1 MNWLFFLFLCYSFN
15 NPFAFLL
22 LSKFKKNVMKKLFFL
37 VILAVVFTSC
47 NEDKTAY
54 VDTTRLIKEYSEM
67 KEVESQFTSR
77 SEVIKQELDSVAKG
91 FQQEVM
97 EYQENMA
104 TMSQAERQAKEQEL
118 MQKQQMLQQQQ
129 QMRSGQ
135 LRQES
140 DAVVDSL
147 ITKVKDF
154 VKEYG
159 KKNDYKY
166 IFGSNESANIM
177 YAEEGL
183 DITDEVLK
191 ELNAGKTVETEE

>member
-1 MNWLFFLFLCYSFN
+1 
-15 NPFAFLL
+15 
-22 LSKFKKNVMKKLFFL
+22 MKKLFFL
-37 VILAVVFTSC
+37 VILTVVFTSC